1 MSNNEAWVDW
11 WSGLVEAEKEHAA
24 HVKQDATKRRNPDDD
39 VVVHYLKKMGCPD
52 FEVPQN
58 PEIPISFYAA
68 GRLFNIERP
77 LGASYLIIHL
87 AHNPLGKAN
96 DGQVVDPGDPY
107 HLVFAVNT
115 ILEREQQRQK
125 EENERWEK
133 KAEIEAFNAARHPY
147 VTYEYLEEKDFTNVI
162 EMGKLGFRVIS
173 TYLVRG
179 ASEKEP
185 RWLMERCSNN
195 IQHKNPD
202 GEETLPF

>member
-1 MSNNEAWVDW
+1 MSNETW
-11 WSGLVEAEKEHAA
+11 WEELTKSTSTLDNIAPRKRSDFETTFIGAFF
-24 HVKQDATKRRNPDDD
+24 VKIGRPDIAIPDDVNVIPSID
-39 VVVHYLKKMGCPD
+39 VNGRTFNVEFDGENRVIISLITDFIDPD
-52 FEVPQN
+52 DNGYYIAPHA
-58 PEIPISFYAA
+58 SF
-68 GRLFNIERP
+68 
-77 LGASYLIIHL
+77 
-87 AHNPLGKAN
+87 
-96 DGQVVDPGDPY
+96 V
-107 HLVFAVNT
+107 
-115 ILEREQQRQK
+115 K
-125 EENERWEK
+125 EEFVQGVQKLLNMEETNKTRVKVQQEQ
-133 KAEIEAFNAARHPY
+133 KAAIEAFNAARHPY